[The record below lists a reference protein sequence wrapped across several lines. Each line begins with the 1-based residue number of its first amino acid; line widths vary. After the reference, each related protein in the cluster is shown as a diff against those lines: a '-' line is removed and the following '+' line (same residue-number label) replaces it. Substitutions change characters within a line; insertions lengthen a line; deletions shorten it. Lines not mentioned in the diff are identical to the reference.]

1 MIDPRDLSLSL
12 DSCQRYVDKGRAVC
26 YARAATAG
34 VLARRGRTVEHLHE
48 LAELIVTRKGRRS
61 YSELADR
68 SGLSRAAIHRLTT
81 AALRTIPDP
90 DTLNKLA
97 VALDV
102 SIDRIAVAAL
112 RSAGVPVTDR
122 FATGDVLEGL
132 DQLTPT
138 QRAAVEQLV
147 HVMVTPAE

>member
-1 MIDPRDLSLSL
+1 
-12 DSCQRYVDKGRAVC
+12 
-26 YARAATAG
+26 
-34 VLARRGRTVEHLHE
+34 VEHLHE

-102 SIDRIAVAAL
+102 SIDRVAVAAL

-122 FATGDVLEGL
+122 FASGDVLEGL
-132 DQLTPT
+132 DKLTPAK
-138 QRAAVEQLV
+138 RAAVEQLV
-147 HVMVTPAE
+147 HVMVTPADE

>member
-1 MIDPRDLSLSL
+1 M
-12 DSCQRYVDKGRAVC
+12 
-26 YARAATAG
+26 
-34 VLARRGRTVEHLHE
+34 EHLHE
-48 LAELIVTRKGRRS
+48 LAALIVTRKGRRS

-97 VALDV
+97 IALDV
-102 SIDRIAVAAL
+102 SIDRVAVAAL

-122 FATGDVLEGL
+122 FATGDILEGL
-132 DQLTPT
+132 DQLTPA
-138 QRAAVEQLV
+138 QRAAVERLV
-147 HVMVTPAE
+147 HVMIAPVDQ

>member
-1 MIDPRDLSLSL
+1 
-12 DSCQRYVDKGRAVC
+12 
-26 YARAATAG
+26 
-34 VLARRGRTVEHLHE
+34 VEHLNE
-48 LAELIVTRKGRRS
+48 LAELILTRKGRRS
-61 YSELADR
+61 YSELAER

-97 VALDV
+97 VALEV
-102 SIDRIAVAAL
+102 SVDRVAVAAL

-122 FATGDVLEGL
+122 FAVGDVLEGL

-138 QRAAVEQLV
+138 QRAAVERLV
-147 HVMVTPAE
+147 QVMVTPADE